1 MRLTPP
7 STTAGA
13 LPRCGWSGS
22 RPGWQNMI
30 GSAASVPQAYL
41 PPTIFTDP
49 SENEGISLIFALRC
63 SHVKREFLLYCLEYV
78 WYIQTHVY
86 HRCSQSQLSPWLRS
100 PRRPLP
106 SASVRRKST
115 SQSKE

>member
-41 PPTIFTDP
+41 
-49 SENEGISLIFALRC
+49 
-63 SHVKREFLLYCLEYV
+63 LYCLEYV
-78 WYIQTHVY
+78 LYIQTHVY
-86 HRCSQSQLSPWLRS
+86 HRCSPSQLSPGSS
-100 PRRPLP
+100 PTRVLSRRGQGAYADPRQPDLVGTGADRGP
-106 SASVRRKST
+106 APRPP
-115 SQSKE
+115 